1 MIILFTVV
9 GIVLIASAICAGV
22 EAALFSVPLIKA
34 RQLADAQVRG
44 AKSLLKISEA
54 MSRPI
59 AMIVILTNISNIV
72 GSMVIGVL
80 AGKALD
86 SQWIGVFS
94 TVFTLVIIMFSEI
107 IPKTLGER
115 HNEKISLMVARPI
128 LLLTKLMLPVIWII
142 EKITNPFIRGDK
154 TGPTTNESEIRY
166 LAKVGEK
173 EGEIEQDELEMI
185 QGVFK
190 LNDINAKDLMTPRVA
205 MTCIDSGQKVMEV
218 KQALLDS
225 QHSRIVVTNESRDDV
240 KGFVLRSELLACIVE
255 GKGEQLVCDHIMK
268 PLTVSE
274 TDKVDTILPKFQKSR
289 KHLAIVED
297 EFRGVSGLITLED
310 IVEELTGEIVDETD
324 EVEDMRQTRST

>member
-1 MIILFTVV
+1 MILLFTVV

-22 EAALFSVPLIKA
+22 EAALFSVALIKV
-34 RQLADAQVRG
+34 RQLADSKVKG
-44 AKSLLKISEA
+44 AKSLLKISEN

-80 AGKALD
+80 AAKVLE

-115 HNEKISLMVARPI
+115 HNEKISLLVARPI
-128 LLLTKLMLPVIWII
+128 LFLTKLMTPIIWLI
-142 EKITNPFIRGDK
+142 EKVTNPFTKG
-154 TGPTTNESEIRY
+154 GGEELTTNESEIRY

-173 EGEIEQDELEMI
+173 EGVIERDELAMI
-185 QGVFK
+185 QAVFK
-190 LNDINAKDLMTPRVA
+190 LNDLNARDLMTPRVS
-205 MTCIDSGQKVMEV
+205 MTCIDAGQTILEAKQKV
-218 KQALLDS
+218 LDS

-240 KGFVLRSELLACIVE
+240 KGFVLKSELLASIVE
-255 GKGEQLVCDHIMK
+255 GKGEDKICDHLVK
-268 PLTVSE
+268 PLIVSE
-274 TDKVDTILPKFQKSR
+274 MDKADAILPMFQKSR
-289 KHLAIVED
+289 KHLAIVKD
-297 EFRGVSGLITLED
+297 EFSGVSGLITLED

-324 EVEDMRQTRST
+324 EVEDMRLQPIG